1 MSTVHHST
9 EPAHKPASAGV
20 SRELAYLHPTRTP
33 SALVSLLIFLTLC
46 AAAWAAFAAQLLPDF
61 ARYTTVLLLLVSF
74 LVNVLVTPK
83 NFCIGFLISLYC
95 YLIGW
100 RIGVMLNVPIIM
112 YVAPLAFIVFVI
124 QFFDCIHNDWT
135 QYKADGWFG
144 NMQWQMTFV
153 RIYFGYNWVGHFTE
167 KLFAGEASFHH
178 LEQVFF
184 NYGLTSH
191 TAFFVVLGGLT
202 EFAVGLG
209 VGMGLFTRL
218 AGFGGLAYV
227 LVANAFGGHMANGY
241 TWNSKPN
248 GGWEYILLLVVF
260 FASFMLSG
268 GGKFSI
274 DRWLISKGR
283 MPKFLL
289 PLCLTKAGRE
299 EYGQ

>member
-1 MSTVHHST
+1 MSTTSQPSEAYGHAPSHESY
-9 EPAHKPASAGV
+9 
-20 SRELAYLHPTRTP
+20 ELSFLKPTRMPNGLT
-33 SALVSLLIFLTLC
+33 SVLILLTLC
-46 AAAWAAFAAQLLPDF
+46 VAAWAAFAANLLPDF
-61 ARYTTVLLLLVSF
+61 ARYTCVILFLVALLVSIW
-74 LVNVLVTPK
+74 VTPK
-83 NFCIGFLISLYC
+83 NFCIGFLVSLYC

-100 RIGVMLNVPIIM
+100 RIGAMLNVAVIM
-112 YVAPLAFIVFVI
+112 YVAPLAFIALVAQLI
-124 QFFDCIHNDWT
+124 DCIHNDWIH
-135 QYKADGWFG
+135 YKGDGWFG
-144 NMQWQMTFV
+144 NMQWQMTIV

-167 KLFAGEASFHH
+167 KLFAGQASFAH

-248 GGWEYILLLVVF
+248 GGWEYILLLLVF

-274 DRWLISKGR
+274 DRWLISKGL
-283 MPKFLL
+283 MPKRLL

-299 EYGQ
+299 TLTH